1 MLDFCIYTQE
11 QRSIKKYTK
20 LSDNIKNQIDTI
32 NGGKPIKYKKDF
44 IKIRFESEMIYLW
57 IKY

>member
-11 QRSIKKYTK
+11 QRS
-20 LSDNIKNQIDTI
+20 IKNQIDTI